1 VRLFKT
7 KWFMR
12 YARQERLEDH
22 SLCDAIERAERGL
35 VDADLGG
42 GIIKQRVA
50 RIGQGRSGGY
60 RLLIAYRSGKRAVFL
75 YGFAKSERDNI
86 QTDELETLKEIGAA
100 WLEAKKER
108 LEYAIKE
115 GILREVS
122 YEGKNK

>member
-1 VRLFKT
+1 MRLFKT

-12 YARQERLEDH
+12 YARQEKLEDH

-50 RIGQGRSGGY
+50 RTGQGRSGGY
-60 RLLIAYRSGKRAVFL
+60 RLLIAYHSGKRAVFL

-86 QTDELETLKEIGAA
+86 EADELETLKEIGRRG
-100 WLEAKKER
+100 LRQKKSALNMQLKR
-108 LEYAIKE
+108 
-115 GILREVS
+115 GF
-122 YEGKNK
+122 

>member
-1 VRLFKT
+1 MRLFKT

-12 YARQERLEDH
+12 YARQEKLDDH

-42 GIIKQRVA
+42 VIIKQRVA
-50 RIGQGRSGGY
+50 RTGQGRSGGY

-86 QTDELETLKEIGAA
+86 ESDELETLKEIGAA

-108 LEYAIKE
+108 LDYVIKE
-115 GILREVS
+115 GILKEVS
-122 YEGKNK
+122 YEDRKK